1 MIHPTLGRE
10 QVLGALTEAL
20 EPLDYTRA
28 MWELG
33 ATTFQRVDEWS
44 VLI

>member
-1 MIHPTLGRE
+1 MIHPTLGGE

-28 MWELG
+28 MREAG
-33 ATTFQRVDEWS
+33 ATAFQRADEWP